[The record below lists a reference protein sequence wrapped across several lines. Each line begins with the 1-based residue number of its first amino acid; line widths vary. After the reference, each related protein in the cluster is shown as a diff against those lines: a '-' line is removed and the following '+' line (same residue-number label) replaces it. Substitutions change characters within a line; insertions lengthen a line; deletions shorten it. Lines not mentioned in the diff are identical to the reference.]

1 MRLSLEQIASGFRT
15 DHCALQRAIDEGVV
29 QVDAAGTL
37 SLMLAQ
43 ALSRFVSDEFKNMFG
58 SEASFLGSQLVYSEA
73 ISFSRDNIAL
83 AGWSLLGPSDLGIV
97 AGGREL
103 FQIENLEQLQGA
115 GVTEFSDEISDY
127 GFVIRKKNLSEIQAL
142 ADAYMLGDARVQQA
156 VRERLLVGTR
166 VVALELKSV
175 R

>member
-1 MRLSLEQIASGFRT
+1 MRLPLEQIASGFRT
-15 DHCALQRAIDEGVV
+15 DQCALQRALDEGVV
-29 QVDAAGTL
+29 QLDTAGTL

-43 ALSRFVSDEFKNMFG
+43 ALSRFVSDEFENMFG

-83 AGWSLLGPSDLGIV
+83 AGWSLLGPSDLGI
-97 AGGREL
+97 ATGGREL
-103 FQIENLEQLQGA
+103 FQVECLEQLQGA
-115 GVTEFSDEISDY
+115 GVTECSDEISDY

-156 VRERLLVGTR
+156 VRDHLLVGRHSRGGTGT
-166 VVALELKSV
+166 
-175 R
+175 

>member
-1 MRLSLEQIASGFRT
+1 MRLSVEQIASGFRV
-15 DHCALQRAIDEGVV
+15 DQCALQRAIDEKVV
-29 QVDAAGTL
+29 QPDAAGTL
-37 SLMLAQ
+37 SLMAAQ
-43 ALSRFVSDEFKNMFG
+43 ALSRFVSDEFEEMFG
-58 SEASFLGSQLVYSEA
+58 SAATFLGSQLVYSEA

-103 FQIENLEQLQGA
+103 FQVESLEQLQGA

-156 VRERLLVGTR
+156 VRDRLLVGTR
-166 VVALELKSV
+166 VVALELNSV